1 MSLRGAR
8 LPECFLVAECILI
21 CKECL
26 AEMISGGEI
35 HPDLEEVFDRDE
47 FRRRNSS

>member
-21 CKECL
+21 WRKRL
-26 AEMISGGEI
+26 AGMISGDGI
-35 HPDLEEVFDRDE
+35 HPDLEEMFGRDE